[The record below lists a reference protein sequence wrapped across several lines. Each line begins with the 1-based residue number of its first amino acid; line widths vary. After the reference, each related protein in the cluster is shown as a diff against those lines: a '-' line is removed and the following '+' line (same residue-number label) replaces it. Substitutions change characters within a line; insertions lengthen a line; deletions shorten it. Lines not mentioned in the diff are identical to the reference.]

1 MHGCYRMGV
10 NGKIRLVYIL
20 AASHSGSTLLAS
32 LLAKHPQIC
41 TAGELK
47 LTALG
52 NVNQYRC
59 SCRAFIEHCPFWSAV
74 HDDMVSSGFSFSI
87 GNAGTDL
94 ATSATPYV
102 RHLLRPLHRGPL
114 LEWLRDR
121 ALALSPRW
129 RDQLARFQER
139 NAALV
144 ACISRRSQKPV
155 VVDSSKLALRLKYL
169 LHNPALDIRV
179 IRLLRDGRGVALT
192 YTDPARFA
200 DAREPALRG
209 GGTGGDY
216 PNERLSFADGAWEWR
231 RSTEE
236 ADAVLLTVPRDCWT
250 AVRYEELCED
260 PAATLQRLFSFI
272 GVDTVAAISPH
283 GSAQQHIV
291 GNGMRFDTV
300 CEVVL
305 DDRWKGILD
314 AQELKTFDAVA
325 GQLSRRLGYV

>member
-1 MHGCYRMGV
+1 M
-10 NGKIRLVYIL
+10 KADAKTRLVYIL

-32 LLAKHPQIC
+32 LLANHPQIC

-52 NVNQYRC
+52 NVSQYRC
-59 SCRAFIEHCPFWSAV
+59 SCRTFIEHCPFWSGV
-74 HDDMVSSGFSFSI
+74 REDMASKGFSFAI

-94 ATSATPYV
+94 ATDATPYV
-102 RHLLRPLHRGPL
+102 RRLLRPLHRGPL
-114 LEWLRDR
+114 LEWLRER
-121 ALALSPRW
+121 ALALSPQW
-129 RDQLARFQER
+129 RAQLPRIQER

-144 ACISRRSQKPV
+144 ACISRRAQKPV
-155 VVDSSKLALRLKYL
+155 VVDSSKIALRLRYL
-169 LHNPALDIRV
+169 LRNPGLDVWV

-209 GGTGGDY
+209 GGSGGDY

-236 ADAVLLTVPRDCWT
+236 ADAVLLTMPPARRT
-250 AVRYEELCED
+250 TVRYEELCAN
-260 PAATLQRLFSFI
+260 PAATLRHLFSFI
-272 GVDTVAAISPH
+272 GVDADPALVPC
-283 GSAQQHIV
+283 GSTQQHIV
-291 GNGMRFDTV
+291 GNGMRFDTT

-305 DDRWKGILD
+305 DERWKGILD
-314 AQELKTFDAVA
+314 TQQLQTFDSVA
-325 GQLSRRLGYV
+325 GRLSRRLGYV